1 MFSTLSS
8 TVLVSRLAVRI
19 RLTSRPCSHQSS
31 NEDSNSKKLRSVSI
45 GGLTKVIK
53 KPNNPELVPIKYLPK
68 DSEIPA
74 DTLKV
79 RQIKVNKIDVKN
91 QFFNYPI
98 LTKFLTLTPNVWP
111 MTASINP
118 PP

>member
-1 MFSTLSS
+1 MFSSLSS
-8 TVLVSRLAVRI
+8 SVLVSRLAVRI

-53 KPNNPELVPIKYLPK
+53 KPKNPELVPVRYLPK
-68 DSEIPA
+68 DNEIPS

-79 RQIKVNKIDVKN
+79 RGIQVYKNKN
-91 QFFNYPI
+91 
-98 LTKFLTLTPNVWP
+98 
-111 MTASINP
+111 
-118 PP
+118 